1 MSNELVALELKTKA
15 FELEQR
21 RASAL
26 AKCAFF
32 PQNLRGDVASALI
45 IYDLA
50 ERTGASVLEIAQNL
64 YIIKDKPAFSTQ
76 YMVGRLNASGLIKSP
91 LKTIISDDK
100 TSAYATAI
108 DSASGEVLKGMTI
121 TLDIAKKEGWLG
133 KAGSKW
139 QTMPELMLRYRAQSF
154 FIGEFYP
161 QIKLGVKIKEE
172 VDDMLI
178 SESKDE
184 SKKRVATTKQDL
196 SAYKPTPQKELF
208 NDEIIDVAPAEPD
221 EAENKKD

>member
-1 MSNELVALELKTKA
+1 
-15 FELEQR
+15 
-21 RASAL
+21 
-26 AKCAFF
+26 
-32 PQNLRGDVASALI
+32 
-45 IYDLA
+45 
-50 ERTGASVLEIAQNL
+50 
-64 YIIKDKPAFSTQ
+64 
-76 YMVGRLNASGLIKSP
+76 MVGRLNASGLIKSP

-108 DSASGEVLKGMTI
+108 DSASGEILKGMTI

-154 FIGEFYP
+154 FISEFYP

-178 SESKDE
+178 SESKDQ
-184 SKKRVATTKQDL
+184 SKERVTPAKKQDL

-208 NDEIIDVAPAEPD
+208 NDEIIDVAPVQPD

>member
-64 YIIKDKPAFSTQ
+64 YIIRDKPAFSTQ
-76 YMVGRLNASGLIKSP
+76 YIVGRLNASGLIKSP

-172 VDDMLI
+172 VDDMLAQNL
-178 SESKDE
+178 DE
-184 SKKRVATTKQDL
+184 SKERVAPAKQDL
-196 SAYKPTPQKELF
+196 SAYKPTPQQELF

-221 EAENKKD
+221 EAKNQKD